1 MARQWRGVAAVVI
14 LSLASACSNPSTP
27 DDLGPRIDAGGTLSD
42 AAADL
47 RDLTNGERSRAGLS
61 ELRPSDRLIRAAQ
74 IQAEQVAA
82 AGRLD
87 HTVAG
92 AQYPRL
98 EDRLEAAG
106 YAWRNAGENL
116 AFGQRGAADAMAT
129 WMNSPGHRAN
139 ILNPDFTELG
149 AGYIVDSNGRPYY
162 VQVFGRPR

>member
-1 MARQWRGVAAVVI
+1 MARRWPGILAAVT
-14 LSLASACSNPSTP
+14 LSLAAACGNPSGP
-27 DDLGPRIDAGGTLSD
+27 DELGPRIEGVGTLSET
-42 AAADL
+42 AADL
-47 RDLTNGERSRAGLS
+47 LDLTNDERSRAGLPQ
-61 ELRPSDRLIRAAQ
+61 LRPNDRLIRAAQ

-92 AQYPRL
+92 AQYPTL
-98 EDRLEAAG
+98 DDRLEAAG

-116 AFGQRGAADAMAT
+116 AFGQRNATDAMAT

-139 ILNPDFTELG
+139 ILSPDFTELG
-149 AGYIVDSNGRPYY
+149 AGYIVDRNGRPYY